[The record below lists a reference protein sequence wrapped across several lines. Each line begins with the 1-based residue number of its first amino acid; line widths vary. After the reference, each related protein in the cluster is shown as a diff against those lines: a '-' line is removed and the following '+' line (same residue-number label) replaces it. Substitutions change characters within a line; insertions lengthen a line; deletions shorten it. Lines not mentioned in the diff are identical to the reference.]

1 MLDDEERGYL
11 VILSVSWFFFLLLAG
26 VFFPTGNEF
35 AGNCPGVICF
45 LKKDASA
52 KLRASR
58 SSDGPGEAS
67 DILNHKKALL
77 DDANFNDHCFQGYC

>member
-1 MLDDEERGYL
+1 MSFASYRKMLL
-11 VILSVSWFFFLLLAG
+11 Q
-26 VFFPTGNEF
+26 
-35 AGNCPGVICF
+35 
-45 LKKDASA
+45 KM
-52 KLRASR
+52 RASR